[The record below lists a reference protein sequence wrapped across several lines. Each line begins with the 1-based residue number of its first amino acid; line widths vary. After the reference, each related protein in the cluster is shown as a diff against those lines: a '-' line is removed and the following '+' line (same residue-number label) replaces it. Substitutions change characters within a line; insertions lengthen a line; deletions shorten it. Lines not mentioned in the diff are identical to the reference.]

1 MELITRMEWQLIK
14 KVLPVLVFLF
24 SSMLTGEALSLPFC
38 EGRFSPS
45 WNNCFGETT
54 NSSGAKYTGQWKNMK
69 QNGKGRFIYPDGS
82 TLTGEFING
91 NPTKATLVYAT
102 GEHKGDVFAGDFVNW
117 KFEGQG
123 AYSWTDG
130 SKYVGEWKNGKANG
144 NGITTDSNGVTVN
157 GIFKDGERV
166 RIIPNLPVTDKVE
179 DGIVYTSVAA
189 YKDTDNGL
197 YLIGNSKQDGT
208 SYYIETHTVKVHNG
222 EVYYWRLNDYLRPN
236 PTGSLS
242 QKIYSVGDCELYRTS
257 LLTVI
262 DYGEPMGRGVGD
274 SGSLDI
280 DWHYPV
286 SGSGTIMDKILDNVC
301 TIEFL
306 ISVGEW

>member
-1 MELITRMEWQLIK
+1 MKNNCLFILLFGLITTE
-14 KVLPVLVFLF
+14 V
-24 SSMLTGEALSLPFC
+24 LSLPFC

-45 WNNCFGETT
+45 WNNCFGEQTYS
-54 NSSGAKYTGQWKNMK
+54 NGAKYTGQWKNMK
-69 QNGKGRFIYPDGS
+69 EDGKGYFTYPDGS
-82 TLTGEFING
+82 SLTGEFKDG
-91 NPTKATLVYAT
+91 NPVNASLVYAT
-102 GEHKGDVFAGDFVNW
+102 GESKGDKFEGDFVNW

-123 AYSWTDG
+123 TYTWTNG
-130 SKYVGEWKNGKANG
+130 NKYVGEWKNGKANG
-144 NGITTDSNGVTVN
+144 NGTITYSNGKPVK
-157 GIFKDGERV
+157 GIWKDSELVRV
-166 RIIPNLPVTDKVE
+166 VRYFPKTDKVD
-179 DGIVYTSVAA
+179 DGIVYTSVVAH
-189 YKDTDNGL
+189 KDTDNGL
-197 YLIGNSKQDGT
+197 YLIGNSKQNGT

-301 TIEFL
+301 AIEFL